1 MRDQA
6 EKQRRYKKI
15 WKQVKGVYDEGFC
28 VSEHNLQ
35 AVLYAEFRK
44 ELSSDSH
51 VVVEPT
57 WEMADGNA
65 FPDLVIVEGGKITD
79 IFELK
84 FVPHYDAKWKKDIK
98 KLFSYIKKHNERPP
112 RYPVRL
118 DPKTGKWEAHLPV
131 QEGCCL
137 HFVAVA
143 QRDRRRPGRDSKNS
157 TAVWPEKLKNKV
169 RKWNT
174 DNEKWNHWFGRTG
187 TDDGEWDIE
196 FGCH

>member
-6 EKQRRYKKI
+6 EKQRLYKET
-15 WKQVKGVYDEGFC
+15 WKRVKGVYYEGFC

-35 AVLYAEFRK
+35 AALYAELRK

-57 WEMADGNA
+57 WEIADGKA
-65 FPDLVIVEGGKITD
+65 FPDLVIIEGGEITD

-84 FVPHYDAKWKKDIK
+84 FVPHHNAEWKEDIE
-98 KLFSYIKKHNERPP
+98 KLFSYTEKPDERHL
-112 RYPVRL
+112 RHPVRL
-118 DPKTGKWEAHLPV
+118 DPKTGQWKADFPV
-131 QEGCCL
+131 QEGCWR

-143 QRDRRRPGRDSKNS
+143 QRASKNS
-157 TAVWPEKLKNKV
+157 TAVWPEKLKKEV

-187 TDDGEWDIE
+187 TNDGEWDIE
-196 FGCH
+196 FECH

>member
-15 WKQVKGVYDEGFC
+15 WKRVKGVYDEGFC

-35 AVLYAEFRK
+35 AVLYTELRK

-65 FPDLVIVEGGKITD
+65 FPDLVIVEGRKITD

-84 FVPHYDAKWKKDIK
+84 FVPQGYATWNRDIEN
-98 KLFSYIKKHNERPP
+98 LFRYIKKHDEHSP
-112 RYPVRL
+112 RYPVRFNPTTGQWE
-118 DPKTGKWEAHLPV
+118 DPLPV
-131 QEGCCL
+131 QDGCCL
-137 HFVAVA
+137 HFVVVARHDAEAVCTE
-143 QRDRRRPGRDSKNS
+143 D
-157 TAVWPEKLKNKV
+157 LKKEV
-169 RKWNT
+169 RKWNN
-174 DNEKWNHWFGRTG
+174 DNKKWNHWFGCTG
-187 TDDGEWDIE
+187 TGDGEWGIE

>member
-6 EKQRRYKKI
+6 EKQRLYKEI
-15 WKQVKGVYDEGFC
+15 WQRVKGVYYEEFC
-28 VSEHNLQ
+28 VSEWGLQ
-35 AVLYAEFRK
+35 AALYAELRK

-57 WEMADGNA
+57 WNTFDGKCPR
-65 FPDLVIVEGGKITD
+65 PDLVIVERGEITD

-84 FVPHYDAKWKKDIK
+84 FVPHGYAEWKEDTK
-98 KLFSYIKKHNERPP
+98 KLFRYIKQIDGRDP

-118 DPKTGKWEAHLPV
+118 DPKTGQTGQEDYFPV
-131 QEGCCL
+131 QDGCLL
-137 HFVAVA
+137 HFVVVA
-143 QRDRRRPGRDSKNS
+143 RHDAE
-157 TAVWPEKLKNKV
+157 AVWPADLKKEV

-187 TDDGEWDIE
+187 TNDGEWGIE
-196 FGCH
+196 FACH